1 MVNLSLQD
9 KKVLLALPETSD
21 IEHLSEKTGL
31 PQVAI
36 MRSALNLQ
44 DNQLACIDEKV
55 VQTVALTEEGKEL
68 SQTLPERSVLH
79 VLEDTLEI
87 SQIPLDRSK
96 ISIALG
102 WLKRKGL
109 ITIQKGEHVEIEL
122 TEKGKKYKKLPLPEE
137 EALKALHNGEND
149 PEQFPSQVLQD
160 LKSRKAIQLR
170 ETVQRGITLTEKGK
184 AEIEAGI
191 ELIERISQITPQVIR
206 ERTWEAVGFKPYDIH
221 ADVKS
226 LSYGK
231 RHFINQ
237 AIEYVRKI
245 WLEMGFKEMKGP
257 IVSSAFWNFDALFQ
271 PQDHPARDMQDT
283 FFVPGSADLPSDEVV
298 SRVKAMHEHGGDTES
313 SGWEYSW
320 DEQEARKLVLR
331 THTTVLS
338 AKTLYALKE
347 SELPAKFFSV
357 GKCFRNEKVD
367 WSHLAEF
374 YQTDGIV
381 VGKGVNLR
389 HLLGYLARFL
399 RKMGIENFR
408 FRPAYFPYTEP
419 SIEAEVFNP
428 HTKEWMEL
436 VGAGIFRPE
445 VVTPLLGEDIP
456 VLAWG
461 PGFGRIIM
469 DYYQIHDIRML
480 YKNDLKLLK
489 ELKLWMW

>member
-1 MVNLSLQD
+1 MLSLQD
-9 KKVLLALPETSD
+9 KKLLLALQDTGD
-21 IEHLSEKTGL
+21 IQELSEKTGL
-31 PQVAI
+31 PEVAI
-36 MRSALNLQ
+36 MRSTLTLQ
-44 DNQLACIDEKV
+44 DKNLARINETV
-55 VQTVALTEEGKEL
+55 VKTVELTEEGREL
-68 SQTLPERSVLH
+68 SQKLPERSVLDA
-79 VLEDTLEI
+79 LEDTLEV
-87 SQIPLDRSK
+87 SRLPLDRSTV
-96 ISIALG
+96 SIALG

-109 ITIQKGEHVEIEL
+109 ITMHKGEDLILEL
-122 TEKGKKYKKLPLPEE
+122 TEKGREYKKILLPEE
-137 EALKALHNGEND
+137 DILQAMIKGEND
-149 PEQFPSQVLQD
+149 VDTFPSEVLKD
-160 LKSRKAIQLR
+160 LKSRKAIQIR
-170 ETVQRGITLTEKGK
+170 EKIKRTITITEDGIKRIRE
-184 AEIEAGI
+184 GI
-191 ELIERISQITPQVIR
+191 DLVEEISQITPEVIR
-206 ERTWEAVGFKPYDIH
+206 ERRWESIGFKPYDIQ
-221 ADVKS
+221 ADVRS

-245 WLEMGFKEMKGP
+245 WLEMGFREMKGP

-283 FFVPGSADLPSDEVV
+283 FFIPGYADLPENEVV

-313 SGWEYSW
+313 SGWEYAW

-338 AKTLYALKE
+338 AKTLHAIKK

-367 WSHLAEF
+367 WNHLAEF

-381 VGKGVNLR
+381 VGEGVNLR
-389 HLLGYLARFL
+389 HLLGYLTLFL

-419 SIEAEVFNP
+419 SIEAEIFNP
-428 HTKEWMEL
+428 HTGEWMEL
-436 VGAGIFRPE
+436 VGAGMFRPE
-445 VVTPLLGEDIP
+445 VVKPLLGEEIP

-461 PGFGRIIM
+461 PGFDRIIM
-469 DYYQIHDIRML
+469 DYYQIKDIRML
-480 YKNDLKLLK
+480 YKNDLKQLR